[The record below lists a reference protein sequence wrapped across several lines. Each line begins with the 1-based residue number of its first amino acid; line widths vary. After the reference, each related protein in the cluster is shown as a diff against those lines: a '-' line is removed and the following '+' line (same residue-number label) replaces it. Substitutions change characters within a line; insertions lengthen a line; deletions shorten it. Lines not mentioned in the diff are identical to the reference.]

1 MEVSAMSL
9 SAHDQQALDSI
20 ENRLAGSDPR
30 LASLLATFGRLAA
43 GEELPVRERIRAG
56 WRRVSC
62 RPPGRR
68 RRPRE
73 GIGHRHAG
81 LPARCLRR
89 QLVLPLV
96 WLAIS
101 VALIAVALTIG
112 QGGKGACPQ
121 WASACSAPAPAPAAA
136 QAGQAASGSAAGQPP
151 RNPG

>member
-1 MEVSAMSL
+1 MEVPAMSL

-20 ENRLAGSDPR
+20 ENRLVGSDPR

-62 RPPGRR
+62 RPPGRW
-68 RRPRE
+68 RRPRQ
-73 GIGHRHAG
+73 GVRQG

-89 QLVLPLV
+89 QLVLPLL

-101 VALIAVALTIG
+101 VALIAVALAIG
-112 QGGKGACPQ
+112 QGGKGGCTQ
-121 WASACSAPAPAPAAA
+121 WASVCSAPAPAAA